1 MIIIIRPLCKQ
12 LVKLCCCCCITH
24 NFIVFH
30 KRLIG
35 IYELSSNI
43 SMCFL
48 FESFNLVYII
58 VVSVYRN
65 LNYAIIG
72 GQ

>member
-12 LVKLCCCCCITH
+12 LVKLFCCCITH

-48 FESFNLVYII
+48 FESFNLVYIT
-58 VVSVYRN
+58 VVSLYRN
-65 LNYAIIG
+65 LNYAIIDE
-72 GQ
+72 Q